1 MNNPKKLL
9 RALIPLLCLP
19 FALLLA
25 GLTGY
30 LYLFQSDVT
39 SVDGIYDTLL
49 LKSNGAHVVLPVLVT
64 LVCAAFVIA
73 CLVFARNGEGT
84 KAQGGYLLLFVRCA
98 TGVATAATLIAPF
111 FLSAEGTP
119 YFKTAENGAVVTA
132 LQTLALPA
140 ALSFLLPALFSVKNK
155 TVLFFTGLFALLF
168 TSCELLLT
176 HYFMLDYL
184 ASPTRVFAVFG
195 YSALILFF
203 LLELKGLVYEKSG
216 TALLSALGVAA
227 FLINTADALPRLLLS
242 FVDGAPV
249 SASLTT
255 YHTLFRL
262 LAGLYALVA
271 VLPVF
276 LPKKKKEAV
285 ESSSSE
291 EERQSPSAEEAFDA
305 EAPDGNDVTESGGES
320 KEGDDENE
328 EPSAPAGEEELSEKT
343 EEAQNEEAQPPKEAQ
358 SMAEAQNQEAKTAE
372 EHEEADSP
380 FETLE

>member
-73 CLVFARNGEGT
+73 CLVFARNGEGA

-132 LQTLALPA
+132 LQALALPA

-276 LPKKKKEAV
+276 LPKKKEESAEGSASKEKAGV
-285 ESSSSE
+285 A
-291 EERQSPSAEEAFDA
+291 AEEAFDA
-305 EAPDGNDVTESGGES
+305 EATDGNDVTESGGES

-328 EPSAPAGEEELSEKT
+328 EPSAPAKEEKLSEKT

>member
-49 LKSNGAHVVLPVLVT
+49 LKSNGAHVLLPVLVT

-73 CLVFARNGEGT
+73 CLVFARNGEGA
-84 KAQGGYLLLFVRCA
+84 KAQAQGGYLLLFVRCA
-98 TGVATAATLIAPF
+98 AGVATAATLIAPF

-132 LQTLALPA
+132 LQVLALPA

-276 LPKKKKEAV
+276 LPKKKEESAEGSASDEEAGV
-285 ESSSSE
+285 A
-291 EERQSPSAEEAFDA
+291 AEEAFDA
-305 EAPDGNDVTESGGES
+305 GATDGDIGEQSGNLSEECDSGSE
-320 KEGDDENE
+320 ENG
-328 EPSAPAGEEELSEKT
+328 AVKEELSAAEKIF
-343 EEAQNEEAQPPKEAQ
+343 P
-358 SMAEAQNQEAKTAE
+358 SR
-372 EHEEADSP
+372 
-380 FETLE
+380 

>member
-73 CLVFARNGEGT
+73 CLVFARNGERP
-84 KAQGGYLLLFVRCA
+84 KAKDGYLLLFVRCA

-276 LPKKKKEAV
+276 LPKKKE
-285 ESSSSE
+285 ESAEGSASE
-291 EERQSPSAEEAFDA
+291 EKAGVAAEEAFDA

-343 EEAQNEEAQPPKEAQ
+343 EEAQNEEAQPLEEAQ
-358 SMAEAQNQEAKTAE
+358 SMAETQNQEANDPE
-372 EHEEADSP
+372 DHEAANGP
-380 FETLE
+380 LETLD